1 MPTHLPEIEF
11 DRRILSDLQR
21 AMGLEWIITNGLGG
35 YSSSTIVGINTRKYH
50 GVMVAAF
57 NPPVDRRV
65 VLSKLDEQLLLD
77 GTIYPLSANE
87 FAHGVQPRNFSC
99 PASFSQSPFPTF
111 TYSLDGVQL
120 RKMIMMPHQK
130 NAVIVAYQVLSPSD
144 RQASLRLFPLVN
156 ARHFHAVT
164 DRDQLGWGYDQKPS
178 PRGTVLQTTNQE
190 STLALSSDSGRYVAD
205 EKWVEGILFR
215 VDQSRGTDCLDD
227 CYAPGRFEVA
237 LSAGEELNFSIV
249 AVAGPSEESI
259 KKTSLSLQD
268 ELKDFTAFCQK
279 EADRLAAILDGLYE
293 KYPGITTEDW
303 LRWLVSA
310 ADSFI
315 VDRRSTNTKTV
326 IAGYHWFEDWGRDAL
341 ISLPGLAL
349 ATGRFSDAKAILQT
363 FKQYC
368 NQGIVPNRFPDKAGD
383 KPAYNTVDA
392 TLWYFNAVLQY
403 LKYTG
408 DFDFV
413 RQNLWTMLQ
422 SVVDHHIQGTINDIH
437 LDDDGLLT
445 HGPQLTWMDAMI
457 DNRPVTPR
465 SGKAVEIQAL
475 WYNALKTL
483 ELLALRFGHEDL
495 MKKYQQMAGEA
506 KRDFVATFW
515 NHEKDCLFD
524 VVDLRGEDDSLRPNQ
539 VLAVS
544 LDFSMLDEAKQ
555 AAIVSTL
562 FKKLWAGYGLRTLA
576 TDDPRYRGKY
586 SGSWADRDYA
596 YHNGTVWAWFT
607 GPFVT
612 AFLKTKAFDTDWR
625 RFASER
631 FLAPLFN
638 EQLTCAGIG
647 TISEVFDGDP
657 PHLPG
662 GCISQAWSVAEP
674 LRAYVEDVALCRPP
688 FERHVLQASLV
699 KTTNKGEGH

>member
-1 MPTHLPEIEF
+1 
-11 DRRILSDLQR
+11 
-21 AMGLEWIITNGLGG
+21 MGLEWIITNGLGG

-87 FAHGVQPRNFSC
+87 FAHGIQPQDFNH
-99 PASFSQSPFPTF
+99 PTSFSQAPFPTF
-111 TYSLDGVQL
+111 TYGLDGVQL
-120 RKMIMMPHQK
+120 RKMIIMPHKK
-130 NAVIVAYQVLSPSD
+130 NAVIVAYQAFSPPD
-144 RQASLRLFPLVN
+144 RQAGLRLTPLVN

-164 DRDQLGWGYDQKPS
+164 NRDQLRWGFNQRPS
-178 PRGTVLQTTNQE
+178 PQGTALQTTNHE

-205 EKWVEGILFR
+205 ENWVEEILFR

-237 LSAGEELNFSIV
+237 LSAGEEQNFSIV

-268 ELKDFTAFCQK
+268 ELKDFAGFCQK
-279 EADRLAAILDGLYE
+279 EADRLAVVVKGVYE
-293 KYPGITTEDW
+293 RHPSITTEDW
-303 LRWLVSA
+303 LRWLLWA

-349 ATGRFSDAKAILQT
+349 VTGRFSDARAILLT

-368 NQGIVPNRFPDKAGD
+368 NQGVVPNRFPDKAED
-383 KPAYNTVDA
+383 KPVYNTVDA

-408 DFDFV
+408 DFDFI

-422 SVVDHHIQGTINDIH
+422 SVIDHHIQGTINDIH
-437 LDDDGLLT
+437 LDDDGLLV

-475 WYNALKTL
+475 WYNALKTM

-495 MKKYQQMAGEA
+495 LEKYRQIAGEA
-506 KRDFVATFW
+506 KRNFAATFW
-515 NHEKDCLFD
+515 NHEKDYLFD
-524 VVDLRGEDDSLRPNQ
+524 VVDFEGEDDSLRPNQ
-539 VLAVS
+539 VFAVS
-544 LDFSMLDEAKQ
+544 LDFSMLNGEKQ

-562 FKKLWAGYGLRTLA
+562 FEKLWAGYGLRTLA
-576 TDDPRYRGKY
+576 TDDSRYRGKHV
-586 SGSWADRDYA
+586 GSWADRDYA
-596 YHNGTVWAWFT
+596 YHNGTIWAWLT
-607 GPFVT
+607 GPFIT
-612 AFLKTKAFDTDWR
+612 AFLKTKAFNADWR
-625 RFASER
+625 RFALER
-631 FLAPLFN
+631 FLSPLFN
-638 EQLTCAGIG
+638 EQLTSAGIG

-657 PHLPG
+657 PHSPS

-674 LRAYVEDVALCRPP
+674 LRAYVEDVALFRPP
-688 FERHVLQASLV
+688 FERRVLQASPV
-699 KTTNKGEGH
+699 KTTNKGEGQ